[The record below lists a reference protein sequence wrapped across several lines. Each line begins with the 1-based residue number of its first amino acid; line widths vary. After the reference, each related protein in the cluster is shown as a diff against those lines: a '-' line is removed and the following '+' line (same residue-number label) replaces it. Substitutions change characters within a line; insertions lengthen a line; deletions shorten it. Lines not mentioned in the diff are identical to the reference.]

1 MVSSTCAANG
11 NRAASSRNGSGDT
24 PAEAVAIFAEAPEL
38 LQGLPSDVAEA
49 LAGLRVPR
57 LRLEEGHW
65 QPPESL
71 RGCPFGLLITRGV
84 LVRRLTLGSRS
95 GIELLG
101 RGDMIRP
108 WTQQPP
114 VDTLAVDAA
123 WQVLERCE
131 LGMLD
136 RDFACRVAR
145 WPQVA
150 ACLLDRAVERSRIL
164 AFQQLASH
172 FPRLES
178 RLMALLWMLADRW
191 GRVTPDGVL
200 LPIRLTHST
209 LAELVGASRPSV
221 SSTLKLLER
230 SGLLDRNGGGWL
242 LHRQPPPALLGARGA
257 DWVTARPGRR
267 ARPSRRRTLPDV
279 HL

>member
-1 MVSSTCAANG
+1 
-11 NRAASSRNGSGDT
+11 
-24 PAEAVAIFAEAPEL
+24 VAIFAEVPEL
-38 LQGLPSDVAEA
+38 LQGVRPELAEA
-49 LAGLRVPR
+49 LGELRVPR
-57 LRLEEGHW
+57 LQLAEGPW
-65 QPPESL
+65 QPPESST
-71 RGCPFGLLITRGV
+71 GCPFGLLVTRGI

-95 GIELLG
+95 AIELLG
-101 RGDMIRP
+101 RGDVIRP
-108 WTQQPP
+108 WTEQSP
-114 VDTLAVDAA
+114 VDTLPVGVE
-123 WQVLERCE
+123 WRVLEPCA
-131 LGMLD
+131 LGLLD
-136 RDFACRVAR
+136 PEFACRVAR

-172 FPRLES
+172 LPHLES

-230 SGLLDRNGGGWL
+230 SGLLNRKGGGWL
-242 LHRQPPPALLGARGA
+242 LHRQPPPALLAARGA
-257 DWVTARPGRR
+257 DWVTARPGGGPP
-267 ARPSRRRTLPDV
+267 RPSRRRTSRDGRA
-279 HL
+279 